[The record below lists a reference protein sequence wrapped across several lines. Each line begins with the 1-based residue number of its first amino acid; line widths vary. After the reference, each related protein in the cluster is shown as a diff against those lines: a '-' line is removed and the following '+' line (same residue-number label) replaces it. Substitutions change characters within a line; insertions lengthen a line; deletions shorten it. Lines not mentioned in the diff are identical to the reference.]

1 MIERGTG
8 LSEESTEDAHFYQQ
22 DDAGVEHHNQRVYGT
37 LRNYRAQG
45 FAERYAVYTLQNCT
59 T

>member
-1 MIERGTG
+1 MIERGAG

-22 DDAGVEHHNQRVYGT
+22 DDAGVEHHNQCVYGT

-45 FAERYAVYTLQNCT
+45 FAE
-59 T
+59 